1 VRPPTAAEAVEREG
15 FIYRASQGDPVR
27 GPSARRASG
36 GRPDEGSSVVDRNSV
51 VSRTPFRVT
60 FAGGGTDLPE
70 YYREFGPGAC
80 VAGAIDKGIYVMVV
94 ENFSPDEIRVSYRIT
109 EDAKRNIDEVAHP
122 TIREA
127 MRLLRIPSGVQ
138 VITATQM
145 PSRGTGIGSSSSCA
159 VGALNAL
166 HTWKGD
172 RVGPRQLA
180 AEAVRIEREIL
191 KEPGGI
197 QDQYAAAFGGLNLI
211 EVQRDGTVSVHSLKI
226 DHEGLAELN
235 ESLMLFFTGIERSS
249 GSIHTSQVARVAD
262 HLDEYHRM
270 RDLARET
277 ARALERIDLPE
288 IGRLMDENWQL
299 KRRLSDGISNPKI
312 DTMYEAAR
320 ANGAWG
326 GKIMG
331 AGGGGFLFLLV
342 PPGRQVA
349 VRKALEPMGFAQK
362 PIRLDIA
369 GSTIVHEE

>member
-1 VRPPTAAEAVEREG
+1 
-15 FIYRASQGDPVR
+15 
-27 GPSARRASG
+27 
-36 GRPDEGSSVVDRNSV
+36 VVVHNSV

-80 VAGAIDKGIYVMVV
+80 VAGGIDKGIYVMVV

-109 EDAKRNIDEVAHP
+109 EDAKRNIDEIAHP

-166 HTWKGD
+166 HAWKGD

-180 AEAVRIEREIL
+180 AEAVHIEREVL
-191 KEPGGI
+191 KEPGGV

-226 DHEGLAELN
+226 DHDGLAEMN
-235 ESLMLFFTGIERSS
+235 RNLMLFFTGIERSS
-249 GSIHTSQVARVAD
+249 ASIHTSQVALVAE

-288 IGRLMDENWQL
+288 IGRLMDENWEL
-299 KRRLSDGISNPKI
+299 KRRLSDGISNAKI
-312 DTMYEAAR
+312 DRMYEAAKR
-320 ANGAWG
+320 SGAWG
-326 GKIMG
+326 GKLLG
-331 AGGGGFLFLLV
+331 AGGGGFLFFV
-342 PPGRQVA
+342 APPERHAALQQ
-349 VRKALEPMGFAQK
+349 ALEPMGLVHK

-369 GSTIVHEE
+369 GSAIVHEE